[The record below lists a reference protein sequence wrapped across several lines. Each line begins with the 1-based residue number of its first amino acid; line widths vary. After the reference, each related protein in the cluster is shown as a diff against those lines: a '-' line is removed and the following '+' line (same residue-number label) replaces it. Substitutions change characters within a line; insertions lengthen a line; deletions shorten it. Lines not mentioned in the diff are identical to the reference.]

1 MSSTT
6 LLYSITPAGYLFF
19 GTIISSVFLAYR
31 WLKKGKTE
39 NPGCISLGFVSLII
53 GSMILFP
60 VMISFQFFENGTP
73 KIQIIVA
80 AFWVILITSTLYI
93 VKSKN
98 YKLLWLIVR
107 YLLYA
112 IFGSLFLI
120 LVGGMA
126 YFVYL
131 RMFTHEK
138 DDAPIWA
145 VFLCIFFL
153 AVIILAVIGF
163 FMGNQKK
170 MQDQLLEFKSL
181 DEAKSNPDSVYIL
194 NLSSQN
200 IGSFPY
206 EILNFKNLKSLDLSN
221 NQLTELPFEISRMK
235 NLFTI
240 KLSNNPISDQQRA
253 IIRKMFS
260 PEVDLIFR
268 S

>member
-1 MSSTT
+1 MSSTP

-19 GTIISSVFLAYR
+19 ATIIISIFLAYR
-31 WLKKGKTE
+31 WLKKDKTE
-39 NPGCISLGFVSLII
+39 NPGCISVGFVSVII
-53 GSMILFP
+53 GSIIMFP
-60 VMISFQFFENGTP
+60 VMISFQFFETGNS
-73 KIQIIVA
+73 KIQIIVG
-80 AFWVILITSTLYI
+80 AFWIILIGTIIYV

-98 YKLLWLIVR
+98 YKLLWTVVR
-107 YLLYA
+107 YILYV

-138 DDAPIWA
+138 DEAPIWA

-153 AVIILAVIGF
+153 AVLILAFVGI
-163 FMGNQKK
+163 FMQNQKK
-170 MQDQLLEFKSL
+170 MKDQLVEFKTL
-181 DEAKSNPDSVYIL
+181 AEAKSNPDSVYIL
-194 NLSSQN
+194 DLSNQN
-200 IGSFPY
+200 ISSFPY
-206 EILNFKNLKSLDLSN
+206 EILEFKNLKSLDLSN

-253 IIRKMFS
+253 AIRKMFS

>member
-1 MSSTT
+1 MSFTP

-19 GTIISSVFLAYR
+19 GTIIISIFLAYR
-31 WLKKGKTE
+31 WLKKDKTE
-39 NPGCISLGFVSLII
+39 NPGCISIGFVSLII
-53 GSMILFP
+53 GFMILFP
-60 VMISFQFFENGTP
+60 VMISFQFFETGNL

-80 AFWVILITSTLYI
+80 IFWIILIAAIIY
-93 VKSKN
+93 VAKSKN
-98 YKLLWLIVR
+98 YKILWKVGR
-107 YLLYA
+107 YILYI
-112 IFGSLFLI
+112 IFGGLFLI

-138 DDAPIWA
+138 DDAPMWA

-153 AVIILAVIGF
+153 AVLILATIGLF
-163 FMGNQKK
+163 IGNQKK
-170 MQDQLLEFKSL
+170 MQAQLVEFKTL
-181 DEAKSNPDSVYIL
+181 EEAKLKPEDVYIL
-194 NLSSQN
+194 NLSNKN
-200 IGSFPY
+200 ISSFPY
-206 EILNFKNLKSLDLSN
+206 EILDFKNLKSLDLSN

-253 IIRKMFS
+253 AIRKMFS